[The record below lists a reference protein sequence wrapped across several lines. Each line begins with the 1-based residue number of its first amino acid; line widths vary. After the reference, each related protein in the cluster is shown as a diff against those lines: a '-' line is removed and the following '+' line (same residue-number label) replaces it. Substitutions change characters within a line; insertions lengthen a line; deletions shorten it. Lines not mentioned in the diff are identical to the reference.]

1 MARIKAA
8 SEGGWKGCDTGSDPV
23 GHPADGGKRVVA
35 GLRVRFAADH
45 CALPASD
52 SGADG
57 ADTDSAEFDDAELR
71 LLAAWNRLQAL
82 CCPGRP
88 PGTLYRHDLDVGH
101 TVAEQSGRTDYGM
114 HHVAFRPGESSDA
127 WARRN
132 IIDFDGE
139 GGRHGGDEGEGVA
152 APEPAVELQDGD
164 GPFWVPGS
172 GYRGPNRFGNPHG
185 LDAWL
190 AAAFAGQQEV
200 AVAAAEGEGDGQWGI
215 DFGHTPQTSL
225 DVD

>member
-1 MARIKAA
+1 MPTELVKLGHMARIKAA

-57 ADTDSAEFDDAELR
+57 A
-71 LLAAWNRLQAL
+71 
-82 CCPGRP
+82 GHP